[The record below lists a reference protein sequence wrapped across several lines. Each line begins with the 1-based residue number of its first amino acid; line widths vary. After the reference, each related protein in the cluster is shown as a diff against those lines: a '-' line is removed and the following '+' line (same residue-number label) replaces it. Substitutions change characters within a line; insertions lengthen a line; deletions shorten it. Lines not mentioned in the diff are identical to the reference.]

1 MTPQIHLTSWDQSK
15 DSEVDS
21 GRGSGPG
28 QPEAPPPTLGIS
40 LGNPSSMSQPRRLC
54 LAPTGWH
61 CPQLSPAPSESA
73 PSPNGM
79 IHLARFHRLK
89 SQTHARLPPGNVPS
103 TPEHG
108 SSGSSRLL
116 HPLTHSQT
124 PDPAGGEPQPGQR
137 CDLSRQPRLRVLIKP
152 QHQDA
157 AFAWT
162 PERAGRRESRH
173 APGG

>member
-79 IHLARFHRLK
+79 IHLARFHRPK
-89 SQTHARLPPGNVPS
+89 SQTHARLPPGNAPQPRSTGVLGPPDSS
-103 TPEHG
+103 TP
-108 SSGSSRLL
+108 S
-116 HPLTHSQT
+116 LTH
-124 PDPAGGEPQPGQR
+124 
-137 CDLSRQPRLRVLIKP
+137 KP
-152 QHQDA
+152 QIPQEA
-157 AFAWT
+157 N
-162 PERAGRRESRH
+162 PSRGRDVTSLGSPVSEC
-173 APGG
+173 

>member
-89 SQTHARLPPGNVPS
+89 SQTHARLPPGNAPPNPGAQEFWVLP
-103 TPEHG
+103 TPPPPH
-108 SSGSSRLL
+108 SLTNPRSRRRR
-116 HPLTHSQT
+116 T
-124 PDPAGGEPQPGQR
+124 PAGAEM
-137 CDLSRQPRLRVLIKP
+137 
-152 QHQDA
+152 
-157 AFAWT
+157 
-162 PERAGRRESRH
+162 
-173 APGG
+173 